1 MALAAMPLI
10 SGAQL
15 LKGTTEGNTGPIQ
28 VVLTAD
34 GDLLA
39 AEYVEVEV
47 GEDGT
52 FTFDRELGKPYEDVS
67 IYVGDMDICGA
78 HLEEGK
84 TLEVAIRRGEDGKV
98 SYEFEGEHARLSEF
112 YTAYVQAFDLMR
124 YLPMN
129 PEDAKPYEENRQILA
144 AEYKKVKGML
154 KGIRDKKLR
163 EHYAAL
169 VESGNKNITVRL
181 MEEEANKQ
189 GKPAMEFPGY
199 KEVMASVDI
208 NDEAN
213 VATGLMFSKM
223 KSLID
228 PALVADGGMSTE
240 YYLAF
245 MKVVEE
251 QVTNPVVRK
260 ALTRDCGYIRH
271 SGMQTSNSR
280 RTTRRIE
287 PRTRHRIPHRRIQ
300 PRARRHRMPGT
311 RPRTGRNASCR
322 TCSGSFCTL
331 SCGRRGVDRAVRR
344 YPTWRRWLPISK
356 GTTRCRW

>member
-1 MALAAMPLI
+1 MNRLKVHGVLAALALAAVPLV

-78 HLEEGK
+78 HLENGK
-84 TLEVAIRRGEDGKV
+84 TLEVVIRRGKDGKAGY
-98 SYEFEGEHARLSEF
+98 SFKGEHARLSEF

-154 KGIRDKKLR
+154 KGIRDKGLR

-189 GKPAMEFPGY
+189 GKPAM
-199 KEVMASVDI
+199 
-208 NDEAN
+208 
-213 VATGLMFSKM
+213 
-223 KSLID
+223 
-228 PALVADGGMSTE
+228 
-240 YYLAF
+240 
-245 MKVVEE
+245 
-251 QVTNPVVRK
+251 
-260 ALTRDCGYIRH
+260 
-271 SGMQTSNSR
+271 
-280 RTTRRIE
+280 
-287 PRTRHRIPHRRIQ
+287 
-300 PRARRHRMPGT
+300 
-311 RPRTGRNASCR
+311 SC
-322 TCSGSFCTL
+322 
-331 SCGRRGVDRAVRR
+331 
-344 YPTWRRWLPISK
+344 PK
-356 GTTRCRW
+356 

>member
-1 MALAAMPLI
+1 MNRLKVHGVLAALALAAVPLV

-47 GEDGT
+47 GEDGKAGYS
-52 FTFDRELGKPYEDVS
+52 FK
-67 IYVGDMDICGA
+67 
-78 HLEEGK
+78 
-84 TLEVAIRRGEDGKV
+84 
-98 SYEFEGEHARLSEF
+98 GEHARLSEF

-154 KGIRDKKLR
+154 KGIRDKGLR

-189 GKPAMEFPGY
+189 GK
-199 KEVMASVDI
+199 
-208 NDEAN
+208 
-213 VATGLMFSKM
+213 
-223 KSLID
+223 
-228 PALVADGGMSTE
+228 
-240 YYLAF
+240 
-245 MKVVEE
+245 
-251 QVTNPVVRK
+251 
-260 ALTRDCGYIRH
+260 
-271 SGMQTSNSR
+271 
-280 RTTRRIE
+280 
-287 PRTRHRIPHRRIQ
+287 HR
-300 PRARRHRMPGT
+300 
-311 RPRTGRNASCR
+311 
-322 TCSGSFCTL
+322 
-331 SCGRRGVDRAVRR
+331 
-344 YPTWRRWLPISK
+344 
-356 GTTRCRW
+356 